1 MRIAR
6 PHMPGYGTLPATEGS
21 GLLPWSWA
29 DDKLRASHDFWLAT
43 VRADGRPHV
52 MPIWGVWDGHA
63 LWFSTSNGSRKSR
76 NLLAEPRCTIATDD
90 ALNPVVMDGRVE
102 LLTDDE
108 SIKRAISL
116 VNEKYATNYYVSFQD
131 PNVNRTFRFTPEVA
145 FGLLETDFAGSP
157 TRWTW

>member
-29 DDKLRASHDFWLAT
+29 DDKLRTSHDFWLAT
-43 VRADGRPHV
+43 ARPDGRPHV
-52 MPIWGVWDGHA
+52 MPIWGVWDGRA

-116 VNEKYATNYYVSFQD
+116 VNEKYATNYDVSFQD

>member
-6 PHMPGYGTLPATEGS
+6 PHMPGYGTLPATEGT

-116 VNEKYATNYYVSFQD
+116 VNEKYATNYDVSFQD

>member
-116 VNEKYATNYYVSFQD
+116 VNEKYATNYDVSFQD

>member
-29 DDKLRASHDFWLAT
+29 DDKLRTSHDFWLAT
-43 VRADGRPHV
+43 ARPDGRPHV
-52 MPIWGVWDGHA
+52 MPIWGVWDGRA

-108 SIKRAISL
+108 SIARAISL
-116 VNEKYATNYYVSFQD
+116 VNEKYATNYDVSFQD